1 MLDMKFFGHGLHKH
15 VYVSSIL
22 YGVWIIVIF
31 FIDQVHACMDFIR
44 VIYNFVF
51 PCCLEHICRTLT
63 HFLFVLFMG
72 LHVKVILEV
81 FWCFLSRYFM
91 VKITDNAQKLQAYIG
106 TRYVIKNRWKILVIT
121 WILKYIHALAGAKFV
136 QGFRE
141 IHEIKVCTILTL
153 SYRLSRSIFIYY
165 YQILIKTLQKI

>member
-106 TRYVIKNRWKILVIT
+106 TRYVIKTGERYWSLPG
-121 WILKYIHALAGAKFV
+121 Y
-136 QGFRE
+136 
-141 IHEIKVCTILTL
+141 
-153 SYRLSRSIFIYY
+153 
-165 YQILIKTLQKI
+165 